1 MEIIKDLPEIFDE
14 FEDKKKQSFLKVK
27 EYKEKKAMKQEPK
40 KRSFYRSEKKA
51 VNLKKRKDVKTIRV
65 SKDASLKNKLWAC
78 FEILR

>member
-1 MEIIKDLPEIFDE
+1 M
-14 FEDKKKQSFLKVK
+14 KKSVITGCMLASVAAIGCAWAVK